1 MAMLPGKCCS
11 WAGPSCTREKQGV
24 IWGIR
29 ENTHTGG
36 SAMKQ
41 GACLGGLQPSPIRPV
56 GRTIAAEPSPYLPPP
71 GGQSRKG
78 RTVRAERCHQASP
91 EPHSTQ
97 AWTPGKQDSL
107 LGRVRNPPGN
117 SGADVGDPSEERAGL
132 GRTSS
137 LLPHHDR
144 EGAKIP
150 GRLQPWD
157 AGQAGASVT
166 QAGHCQQK
174 VNPSPTTSR
183 SQEGR
188 GSSRGCRAPASGSSA
203 PRAI

>member
-1 MAMLPGKCCS
+1 
-11 WAGPSCTREKQGV
+11 
-24 IWGIR
+24 
-29 ENTHTGG
+29 
-36 SAMKQ
+36 MKQ
-41 GACLGGLQPSPIRPV
+41 GACLGGLQPSHIRPV

-71 GGQSRKG
+71 GWQSRKG
-78 RTVRAERCHQASP
+78 RRVRAERCHQASP

-144 EGAKIP
+144 G
-150 GRLQPWD
+150 
-157 AGQAGASVT
+157 
-166 QAGHCQQK
+166 
-174 VNPSPTTSR
+174 R
-183 SQEGR
+183 SQDTWEASAMGCRTGR
-188 GSSRGCRAPASGSSA
+188 GFSHSSRALPGKG
-203 PRAI
+203 